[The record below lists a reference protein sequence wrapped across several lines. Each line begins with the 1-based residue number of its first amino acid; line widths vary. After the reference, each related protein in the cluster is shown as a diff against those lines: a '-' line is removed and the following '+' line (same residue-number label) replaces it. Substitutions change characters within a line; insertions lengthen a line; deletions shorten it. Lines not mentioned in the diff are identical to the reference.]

1 MGLPWLWRLSSHESF
16 FHTAY
21 NIVQQGQITLKRVC
35 SAQLHLWDA
44 SMLTLLVLGQ
54 LPSLVP
60 NHTLLP
66 LSIHDEHADVVVML
80 PWQLVLLRHL
90 AHIWTSHTSGPE
102 STARQLSQDVRKSRS
117 SMNSMH
123 GVGVGPL
130 ETTPSLNSDVWFL
143 NFGSNGRWE
152 GWSLW
157 FNLHLPGG
165 SQNYSFSSVFARP
178 SFLVTAGLYLSPLL
192 LQCLFFCFLRIFSA
206 F

>member
-1 MGLPWLWRLSSHESF
+1 
-16 FHTAY
+16 
-21 NIVQQGQITLKRVC
+21 
-35 SAQLHLWDA
+35 
-44 SMLTLLVLGQ
+44 MLTLLVLGQ

-80 PWQLVLLRHL
+80 SWQLVLLRHL
-90 AHIWTSHTSGPE
+90 ADIWTSHTSGRRAQLGSFHRMLGSRGP
-102 STARQLSQDVRKSRS
+102 ARIQCPQSV
-117 SMNSMH
+117 H

-143 NFGSNGRWE
+143 NFGSNERWE
-152 GWSLW
+152 GWSLG
-157 FNLHLPGG
+157 LICISLEAVK
-165 SQNYSFSSVFARP
+165 NYSFSSVFARP

-192 LQCLFFCFLRIFSA
+192 LQCLFFRFLSIFSA